1 MLSSLY
7 IHPCLLNIQ
16 VLEAASTT
24 LTPVVLELGGKD
36 AFVILED
43 ADLGTVTATALRG
56 AFQSCGQ
63 NCAGAE
69 RFIVHRSLCDDLLK
83 RAVDV
88 VQQMRQGPAAGS
100 EVVDCGAMCMPG
112 QAEKVQEL
120 IDDAVSKGAKVGKGV
135 CLG

>member
-1 MLSSLY
+1 M
-7 IHPCLLNIQ
+7 
-16 VLEAASTT
+16 LEAAATT

-43 ADLGTVTATALRG
+43 ADLATVTATALRG

-69 RFIVHRSLCDDLLK
+69 RFIVHRSLADRLLE

-88 VQQMRQGPAAGS
+88 VRRMRQGPAAGP
-100 EVVDCGAMCMPG
+100 EVVDCGSMCMPG
-112 QAEKVQEL
+112 QAETVQAL
-120 IDDAVSKGAKVGKGV
+120 IDDAVAKGAKVRAEEG
-135 CLG
+135 LGGCCSWWDDRQRG